1 MDISD
6 FPRIPL
12 SQLPTPWEYLPNP
25 RRELDGPAIYV
36 KRDDC
41 TGLASGGHK
50 TRQLEYLLGDAFDKG
65 ADTLVTVGA
74 TQLNRVRQTISVAAK
89 SNLRYEVF
97 KNPLWSMRLL
107 LSNKIPKVIFL
118 QLLWPSGL

>member
-12 SQLPTPWEYLPNP
+12 SQLPTPREYLPNP
-25 RRELDGPAIYV
+25 SRELDGPPIDV
-36 KRDDC
+36 NRDDC
-41 TGLASGGHK
+41 TGITSGGHK
-50 TRQLEYLLGDAFDKG
+50 TQQLEYLLGDAFDKG

-74 TQLNRVRQTISVAAK
+74 TQLNRVRQTIAVAAK

-97 KNPLWSMRLL
+97 KNPPWIMRLL
-107 LSNKIPKVIFL
+107 LLNKIPKVIFL
-118 QLLWPSGL
+118 QLL